1 MPLPLAQQPDLAALD
16 AEFAALQAGFI
27 QRLPERRQRME
38 PLLKDLL
45 SAESAVDLQS
55 LKLLHR
61 EVHNLVG
68 AAGSYQLSDLS
79 QSARQ
84 LERVLWS
91 LLSDVPPAVSTKVR
105 QEFQQLTASL
115 FTLMQHPSSAG
126 QAQR

>member
-16 AEFAALQAGFI
+16 AGFAALQAGFI
-27 QRLPERRQRME
+27 QRLPERQQRIE

-45 SAESAVDLQS
+45 SAKSAVDLQS

-105 QEFQQLTASL
+105 QELQQLTASL